1 MAADFYLS
9 CAGEM
14 RGDLATPRA
23 CKVKS
28 RLSDAVNEHM
38 LIEIDPPL
46 IGQAYGLGSH
56 DVVELVLS
64 ARHQSS
70 FLFPVTEWPTF
81 VYVSRIIDDAVV
93 RNLVIMDG
101 QVEIIGWGAVFR
113 TLDDALALETS

>member
-1 MAADFYLS
+1 
-9 CAGEM
+9 
-14 RGDLATPRA
+14 
-23 CKVKS
+23 
-28 RLSDAVNEHM
+28 M

-46 IGQAYGLGSH
+46 VGQTYGLGGH

-81 VYVSRIIDDAVV
+81 VYVRRIIDDAVV

-101 QVEIIGWGAVFR
+101 HVEIIGWGAVFR
-113 TLDDALALETS
+113 TLDDALAVKAS